1 MTNDHTFN
9 QILLYVYGTHFD
21 IEHGVHLLKAKLL
34 HDECTGD
41 AWIPTSNDPPAPP
54 RPLKSWPNDVNAKET
69 EALYNYYT
77 DLKPSCGYVPPFWR
91 KPVPVEFLVKG
102 RKKLQK
108 AGNINENFA
117 AEDIVGWFDMMNVQ
131 LAKGPKKE
139 EIKFDIGWKS
149 SLVVLCEIS
158 LAHEKF
164 H

>member
-1 MTNDHTFN
+1 M
-9 QILLYVYGTHFD
+9 
-21 IEHGVHLLKAKLL
+21 
-34 HDECTGD
+34 
-41 AWIPTSNDPPAPP
+41 
-54 RPLKSWPNDVNAKET
+54 
-69 EALYNYYT
+69 
-77 DLKPSCGYVPPFWR
+77 PPFWR
-91 KPVPVEFLVKG
+91 KPVPVEFLVEG

-131 LAKGPKKE
+131 LVKGPKKE
-139 EIKFDIGWKS
+139 KIKFDIGWKS